1 MNAIH
6 LNKNSTME
14 EQTNNKTKQTNKQ
27 GIILPFQTGKNR
39 FVPNLLRAKKIQ
51 RSANYESIKM

>member
-1 MNAIH
+1 
-6 LNKNSTME
+6 ME